1 MFDWLSLGDN
11 IVKNTINTNK
21 QRLFTIH
28 ENINNS
34 AFKNIFLVDVLNK
47 KNFFHLHFA
56 YKILKNALNLVHF
69 EPN

>member
-28 ENINNS
+28 ENIYNS

-56 YKILKNALNLVHF
+56 
-69 EPN
+69 